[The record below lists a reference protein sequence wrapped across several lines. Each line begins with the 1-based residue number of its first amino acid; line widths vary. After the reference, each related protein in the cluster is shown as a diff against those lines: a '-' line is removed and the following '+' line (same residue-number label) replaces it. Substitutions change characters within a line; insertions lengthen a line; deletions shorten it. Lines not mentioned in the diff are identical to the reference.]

1 MTRLYLTRHGQTEW
15 NLEGRMQGSKNSNLT
30 SKGIE
35 QAMQLGKWLEATHID
50 IVYSSSSGRALH
62 TTELIVGD
70 RNLPIV
76 SLDELKEIHLGPW
89 EGETFDVI
97 KENFYEQYEA
107 FWNTPHLLKDFP
119 GETFENFKT
128 RVVSAITKIVN
139 ENEGKDVLVVAHALV
154 LKFILSYFE
163 NTPLEKLF
171 DDRII
176 QSTSL
181 SVVELND
188 NKYEI
193 IKYGDTE
200 HYNIKIS

>member
-1 MTRLYLTRHGQTEW
+1 MTRIYFTRHGQTEW

-35 QAMQLGKWLEATHID
+35 QAMQLGKWLENTHFD
-50 IVYSSSSGRALH
+50 VVYSSSSERALH
-62 TTELIVGD
+62 TSKLIIGS
-70 RNLPIV
+70 RTLPIIGV
-76 SLDELKEIHLGPW
+76 DELMEIHLGSW
-89 EGETFDVI
+89 EGETFDFI
-97 KENFYEQYEA
+97 QDNYGDQFYA

-119 GETFENFKT
+119 GETFEEFKA

-139 ENEGKDVLVVAHALV
+139 DNEGKDILVVAHALV

-163 NTPLEKLF
+163 DTPLEKLF

-176 QSTSL
+176 HPTSL
-181 SVVELND
+181 SIVEIND
-188 NKYEI
+188 NEFQI

-200 HYNIKIS
+200 HYNVKIG

>member
-35 QAMQLGKWLEATHID
+35 QAMQLGKWLESTHID

-62 TTELIVGD
+62 TTKLIVGGRD
-70 RNLPIV
+70 LPIV
-76 SLDELKEIHLGPW
+76 PLDELKEINLGPW

-97 KENFYEQYEA
+97 KEKYDEQYQS

-119 GETFENFKT
+119 GETFEEFKT
-128 RVVSAITKIVN
+128 RVVSAITKIAN

-154 LKFILSYFE
+154 LKFLLSYFE

-176 QSTSL
+176 HPTSL
-181 SVVELND
+181 SIVEVKN
-188 NKYEI
+188 NNFEI
-193 IKYGDTE
+193 VKYGDTE
-200 HYNIKIS
+200 HYTVKIS

>member
-1 MTRLYLTRHGQTEW
+1 MTRLYLTRHGETEW

-30 SKGIE
+30 GKGME
-35 QAMQLGKWLEATHID
+35 QAIQLGKWLEATHID
-50 IVYSSSSGRALH
+50 AVYSSSSGRALH
-62 TTELIVGD
+62 TAELIVGE
-70 RNLPIV
+70 RELSIV
-76 SLDELKEIHLGPW
+76 PLDELKEMNFGFW

-97 KENFYEQYEA
+97 REKCYEQYQC

-119 GETFENFKT
+119 GETFEEFKT
-128 RVVSAITKIVN
+128 RVVSSITEIVN

-176 QSTSL
+176 HPTSL
-181 SVVELND
+181 SIVEFNND
-188 NKYEI
+188 NFQI

-200 HYNIKIS
+200 HYNVKIS